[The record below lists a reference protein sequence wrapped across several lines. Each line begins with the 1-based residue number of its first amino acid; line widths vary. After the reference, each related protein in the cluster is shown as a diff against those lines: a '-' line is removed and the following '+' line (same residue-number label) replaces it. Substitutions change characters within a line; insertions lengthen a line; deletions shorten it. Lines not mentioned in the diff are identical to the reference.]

1 MLRLQILPYAT
12 EAHVSLT
19 ELSSFIGRQW
29 ETQRKKVFI
38 INNPLDWIC
47 SWVLQWSLAI
57 IHVCASPS
65 SSVWMIFIDVICTQ
79 KVRQAHRYHFKNEW
93 NLSCAWSDGP
103 FSPIYNCLFICWC
116 YTLDRNTNCMFEETH
131 SGKRLWHGIGP
142 TCDIL
147 LRNSP
152 HGNRYTAC

>member
-12 EAHVSLT
+12 EADVSLT

-29 ETQRKKVFI
+29 ETQYKKVFI

-57 IHVCASPS
+57 IHVCASPPS
-65 SSVWMIFIDVICTQ
+65 SMWMIFIDVICTQ
-79 KVRQAHRYHFKNEW
+79 KVCQAHRYHFKNEW
-93 NLSCAWSDGP
+93 NLSSAWSDGP

-131 SGKRLWHGIGP
+131 SGKRLWHSIGP